1 MKQRNRNKV
10 KTHVLM
16 AVMLL
21 TVTGIVQAQSDDSMS
36 IVTAPRDMTE
46 EAPIQEAPQSNH
58 GWSINRMQSAVEFQV
73 DAKME
78 NVTGRFGQYAL
89 SGFEYTP
96 GDYTSLRGKLIID
109 TSTVRTGKAA
119 RDEHMLQ
126 DDFFYVERYPQA
138 SVTVHGVQ
146 DEMGEYVALITLQI
160 RDKTQE
166 YAVPVR
172 FMETDEGFAASG
184 KFLVNRADFDLTGNI
199 LANSIVDDY
208 VVLRFNLSLVR
219 EN

>member
-78 NVTGRFGQYAL
+78 NV
-89 SGFEYTP
+89 
-96 GDYTSLRGKLIID
+96 
-109 TSTVRTGKAA
+109 
-119 RDEHMLQ
+119 
-126 DDFFYVERYPQA
+126 
-138 SVTVHGVQ
+138 
-146 DEMGEYVALITLQI
+146 
-160 RDKTQE
+160 
-166 YAVPVR
+166 
-172 FMETDEGFAASG
+172 
-184 KFLVNRADFDLTGNI
+184 
-199 LANSIVDDY
+199 
-208 VVLRFNLSLVR
+208 
-219 EN
+219 